1 MKICTIEKEQ
11 FDSFA
16 KKHKYRNYF
25 QTSTYATVMSKF
37 NYEVSYIGIYSNDDR
52 LIGASLLLLNNAF
65 MKNKIAYAPR
75 GILFDF
81 TNGKNVTELVEA
93 LKRDL
98 GKKGIISLRIDPV
111 IPITIRNNTGN
122 IINVNKEANIIM
134 ANLKKNGFTYK
145 GQNLYFETE
154 KPRWEAITLL
164 QNDIRDIYK
173 SFDKKCRNKINK
185 ALKSGIEIYRD
196 NEKDLTQLYDFIK
209 LKDKKPFK
217 YYKEICDN
225 FAGNADVY
233 YAKLNTEQFVIY
245 SKKLYED
252 ELEKN
257 EKISKEF
264 QELAKKQEQN
274 KDVFDKKVLSDKLLN
289 IYKSNLIFAT
299 NVLKENPNGLFIGG
313 GINIIYD
320 NAAFLI
326 TEGFDPKY
334 TSLNTSYL
342 LKWKMICD
350 YKNEKLKY
358 FNMNMITGNFSK
370 KNKYLKLNEAK
381 LGYNSAVT
389 EYIGEFDIILNN
401 FKYNMY
407 KSFNKN

>member
-25 QTSTYATVMSKF
+25 QTSTYANVMSKF
-37 NYEVSYIGIYSNDDR
+37 NYEISYIGIYSDDDR
-52 LIGASLLLLNNAF
+52 LIGASLLLLNNAI

-81 TNGKNVTELVEA
+81 TNEKSVASLVEA

-111 IPITIRNNTGN
+111 IPITIRNSTGN
-122 IINVNKEANIIM
+122 IININKEANIIM
-134 ANLKKNGFTYK
+134 KNLKKNEFTYK

-164 QNDIRDIYK
+164 QNDIRDIYE
-173 SFDKKCRNKINK
+173 SFDKKCRNRINK

-196 NEKDLTQLYDFIK
+196 TEKDLTQLYDFVK
-209 LKDKKPFK
+209 LRDRKPFK
-217 YYKEICDN
+217 YYKELCDN
-225 FAGNADVY
+225 FAGNADLY
-233 YAKLNTEQFVIY
+233 YAKLNTERFVVY

-257 EKISKEF
+257 ENISKQF
-264 QELAKKQEQN
+264 QELAKKKIQN
-274 KDVFDKKVLSDKLLN
+274 KELFEKKVLSDKLLN
-289 IYKSNLIFAT
+289 IYKSNLIFST
-299 NVLKENPNGLFIGG
+299 NVLKENPNGLIIGG

-320 NAAFLI
+320 NVAFLV

-334 TSLNTSYL
+334 GSLNASYL
-342 LKWKMICD
+342 LKWKMTCD

-358 FNMNMITGNFSK
+358 YNMGMITGNFTK
-370 KNKYLKLNEAK
+370 KNKYIKLNESK

-401 FKYNMY
+401 FKYNIY
-407 KSFNKN
+407 KNFNKN